1 MNPANPLLFLL
12 IGLVAGVLSGMFGI
26 GGGVVIVPAL
36 VFLARLTPE
45 SATGTSLASLLLPVG
60 VLGAM
65 RYWQGGHVQVAA
77 ALWIAAGLAVGAWG
91 GASLALSLD
100 PRQLQRGFA
109 VFLVAVAVHLW
120 TAA

>member
-1 MNPANPLLFLL
+1 MTPANPLLFLL

>member
-1 MNPANPLLFLL
+1 MSPASPFLYL
-12 IGLVAGVLSGMFGI
+12 VIGLVAGVLSGMFGI

-36 VFLARLTPE
+36 VFLARQTPQ

-60 VLGAM
+60 ILGAW
-65 RYWQGGHVQVAA
+65 RYWQGGHVQVTA

-91 GASLALSLD
+91 GAAMALTLD

>member
-1 MNPANPLLFLL
+1 MNSANPLLFLL

-65 RYWQGGHVQVAA
+65 RYWQGGHVQVSA